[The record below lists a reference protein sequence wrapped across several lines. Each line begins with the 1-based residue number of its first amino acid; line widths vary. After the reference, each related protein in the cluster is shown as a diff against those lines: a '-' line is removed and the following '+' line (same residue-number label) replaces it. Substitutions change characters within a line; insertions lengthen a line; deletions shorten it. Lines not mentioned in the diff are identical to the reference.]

1 MEHITVYKGTGHHAA
16 FPHII
21 RLQDGDL
28 LCVFREAP
36 TRPGVAAMW
45 SGNNKIS
52 HYHLDDSSRIALV
65 RSSDDGRTWDPDTHV
80 VVDESD
86 GTQDIN
92 MAMVGQLPSGELV
105 LNNHRWFLHMSK
117 DQAEAMSPDRK
128 VLVVDHYNQ
137 RFGGMVSDSLY
148 MYRSGDGGRNWSAPE
163 PFGIGGLTYQAHTGK
178 DGVLQMPDGQLMLIF
193 NSTYSADSSSGVYVV
208 RSGDGG
214 RTWRQPSL
222 VALDPEGQVG
232 FGEPPLLRL
241 ASGRL
246 LTMMRTGEYL
256 YQGYSDDD
264 GWTWQG
270 VKRSPIWGHPAHCIQ
285 LRSGRVL
292 CAYGYRREP
301 YGIRAC
307 LSDDEGE
314 TWDVGN
320 EFVIRGDGLHRDLGY
335 PASVLLEDGRVLTV
349 YYFHDEEGMRHIGG
363 SIYSEDEILP

>member
-65 RSSDDGRTWDPDTHV
+65 RSSDDGRTWDPDTHI

-86 GTQDIN
+86 GTQDFN
-92 MAMVGQLPSGELV
+92 MAMVGQLSSGELV

-178 DGVLQMPDGQLMLIF
+178 DGVLDRCP
-193 NSTYSADSSSGVYVV
+193 
-208 RSGDGG
+208 
-214 RTWRQPSL
+214 
-222 VALDPEGQVG
+222 
-232 FGEPPLLRL
+232 
-241 ASGRL
+241 
-246 LTMMRTGEYL
+246 
-256 YQGYSDDD
+256 
-264 GWTWQG
+264 
-270 VKRSPIWGHPAHCIQ
+270 
-285 LRSGRVL
+285 
-292 CAYGYRREP
+292 
-301 YGIRAC
+301 
-307 LSDDEGE
+307 
-314 TWDVGN
+314 
-320 EFVIRGDGLHRDLGY
+320 
-335 PASVLLEDGRVLTV
+335 TV
-349 YYFHDEEGMRHIGG
+349 
-363 SIYSEDEILP
+363 S